1 MNKILIVILGI
12 LMTTSIIAQSKCE
25 KQVAVAVE
33 KLRKA
38 MVDGDSAALNSI
50 VSDKLSYGHSG
61 GHVDDKK
68 TFLRKLTGGG
78 SDFVTIDLSEQS
90 ILIEGKTAIVRHKLE
105 AKTNDN
111 NKPGEVHLLVMLVWK
126 KKAGIW
132 KLLARQAV
140 KMAS

>member
-1 MNKILIVILGI
+1 MNKILMVVLGI

-38 MVDGDSAALNSI
+38 MVDGDSTALNSI

-78 SDFVTIDLSEQS
+78 SDFVTINLSEQS
-90 ILIEGKTAIVRHKLE
+90 ILVEGKTAIVRHKLE

-126 KKAGIW
+126 KKAGTW